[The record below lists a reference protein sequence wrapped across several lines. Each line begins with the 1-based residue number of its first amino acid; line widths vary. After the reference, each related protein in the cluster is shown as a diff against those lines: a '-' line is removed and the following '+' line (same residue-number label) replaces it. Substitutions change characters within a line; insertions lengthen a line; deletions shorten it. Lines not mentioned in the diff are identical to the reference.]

1 MKSPFLPIFVAVATT
16 ALLGGCA
23 TPATR
28 QGMAL
33 GAADLPNAA
42 SVANPTL
49 KGTVAVAG
57 VSGGKSTSPLWT
69 SQVDDKG
76 FREALEESLRLVGYL
91 APVGTNASHLVEVN
105 LQELRQP
112 LLGITFDVDSR
123 VEYRVSGP
131 DGQRL
136 FPVNAR
142 GTATVSDAFF
152 GVERLRIA
160 NERSIKENI
169 RSFIRELSEKFR

>member
-1 MKSPFLPIFVAVATT
+1 MKLVRTFAV
-16 ALLGGCA
+16 LLWVVLLSACA

-28 QGMAL
+28 QGMSL
-33 GAADLPNAA
+33 GAADIAA
-42 SVANPTL
+42 DRNPAL
-49 KGTVAVAG
+49 QGKVAVTS

-76 FREALEESLRLVGYL
+76 FREALEESLKVMGYL
-91 APVGTNASHLVEVN
+91 ASKVEEATYRIEVQ

-112 LLGITFDVDSR
+112 LLGMTFDVDSR
-123 VEYRVSGP
+123 VEYRVASR
-131 DGQRL
+131 DGQKV
-136 FPVNAR
+136 FPVSAR

-169 RSFIRELSEKFR
+169 RAFIKELGANGP

>member
-1 MKSPFLPIFVAVATT
+1 MGHASFRL
-16 ALLGGCA
+16 LLGLALVSLLAACA

-28 QGMAL
+28 QGMSL
-33 GAADLPNAA
+33 GAEDLFAETVTPN
-42 SVANPTL
+42 PKL
-49 KGTVAVAG
+49 KSAVAVAS
-57 VSGGKSTSPLWT
+57 VSGGKSTNPVWT

-91 APVGTNASHLVEVN
+91 APDADGATHRVDVQ

-112 LLGITFDVDSR
+112 LFGMTFDVDSR
-123 VEYRVSGP
+123 VEYRVATPSG
-131 DGQRL
+131 QML

-142 GTATVSDAFF
+142 GTAAVSDAFF

-169 RSFIRELSEKFR
+169 RAFIKQLSDESR